1 MEDFKS
7 ELPEGKGIAIYR
19 PHPHILTGDC
29 NLDGIHYQKT
39 VEKKKK
45 GELLIDFKFG
55 IMSVR
60 RDHMQDTL
68 IARHGSP
75 QAAKIPE
82 DLKYRYNGIIT
93 SEET

>member
-1 MEDFKS
+1 
-7 ELPEGKGIAIYR
+7 
-19 PHPHILTGDC
+19 
-29 NLDGIHYQKT
+29 
-39 VEKKKK
+39 
-45 GELLIDFKFG
+45 
-55 IMSVR
+55 MSVR